1 MNKAELKFTIEIKI
15 NGALITRNYEALF
28 QKLLTKR
35 TALSFHEL
43 ALLIPAFKLHKFN
56 IESSD
61 IRTDTSGNTIKK
73 FSADIK
79 VQNVI

>member
-28 QKLLTKR
+28 HKLLRKR
-35 TALSFHEL
+35 TSLSFHEL
-43 ALLIPAFKLHKFN
+43 SLLIPGLKLHKFN
-56 IESSD
+56 IKSSD
-61 IRTDTSGNTIKK
+61 IYEDTLGISSK

-79 VQNVI
+79 VQNEN